1 MNRFA
6 PLACTT
12 NGTVAPPD
20 YVNSLVPGPR
30 QYSDV
35 VQKGPE
41 TLIVS
46 NSITKGITVR
56 DINERFDGGGHV
68 SFRRFP
74 GAKADDVRD
83 YLPSNLSKV
92 KPETVII
99 QSGGNDL
106 PTPRSNPVQV
116 EEIAK
121 TIVECGLLCK
131 SYGVKNVLISGVP
144 MRRPH
149 YLKTRCKDLNLLLQE
164 HCLLEGFIF
173 VDNGNIDT
181 SHTYDGTHLTQEGS
195 ALLRDNYLFELNS
208 LYWEEV
214 RSKCPKSQS

>member
-6 PLACTT
+6 PLACTI
-12 NGTVAPPD
+12 NGTVDPPD

-30 QYSDV
+30 KYSDV
-35 VQKGPE
+35 VVKGPE

-46 NSITKGITVR
+46 NSITKGINKK
-56 DINERFDGGGHV
+56 DINERYDGDGQL

-74 GAKADDVRD
+74 GAKTEDVRA
-83 YLPSNLSKV
+83 YLPTNLSKT

-99 QSGGNDL
+99 QTGGNDL
-106 PTPRSNPVQV
+106 PTPRSNPVPV
-116 EEIAK
+116 EVIAK

-131 SYGVKNVLISGVP
+131 SYGVKNVLISGIP
-144 MRRPH
+144 IRRP
-149 YLKTRCKDLNLLLQE
+149 YYMQTRCKELNLLLQE
-164 HCLLEGFIF
+164 HCRNEGFTFI
-173 VDNGNIDT
+173 DNGNIDL

-195 ALLRDNYLFELNS
+195 ALLRDNYLLELNA
-208 LYWEEV
+208 LFWEDV